1 MIDVVQEKTGFF
13 FCLEDRALLCRE
25 CDVSIHTANKLSS
38 NHQRFLITG
47 TRVGLDAVCGQK
59 SAEMVPE
66 ESPRATVPRTAATSS
81 PSSATT
87 KGPNPSKSSAK
98 PESAAANAT
107 PASTPS
113 WLSNSGRNAERTKP
127 VGNAMTSA
135 NAVDQQGLTIGRRN
149 SIPADFLSN
158 AVPVWGVDE
167 LLNLPE
173 LADGYH
179 MGDVGSSKVLFH
191 TFTLLLPHSSSV
203 YKRFVIRCTVILGSE
218 LVLHATFLKFY

>member
-1 MIDVVQEKTGFF
+1 MIGDLQEKTGFF
-13 FCLEDRALLCRE
+13 FCLEDRALLCRD

-47 TRVGLDAVCGQK
+47 TRVGLDAISVQDG
-59 SAEMVPE
+59 AEPVPE
-66 ESPRATVPRTAATSS
+66 ESPRAMVPRTAAAPV
-81 PSSATT
+81 PSVSKGNPLSA
-87 KGPNPSKSSAK
+87 PKSSAK

-113 WLSNSGRNAERTKP
+113 WLSNSGRNSERERTKP
-127 VGNAMTSA
+127 VGTTSA
-135 NAVDQQGLTIGRRN
+135 IVVEQQQQQGSVFGRRN
-149 SIPADFLSN
+149 SSIPADFLSD

-179 MGDVGSSKVLFH
+179 MGDIGSSKVLFNCH
-191 TFTLLLPHSSSV
+191 LAISSILELFTKCISAHLFCRSA
-203 YKRFVIRCTVILGSE
+203 G
-218 LVLHATFLKFY
+218 